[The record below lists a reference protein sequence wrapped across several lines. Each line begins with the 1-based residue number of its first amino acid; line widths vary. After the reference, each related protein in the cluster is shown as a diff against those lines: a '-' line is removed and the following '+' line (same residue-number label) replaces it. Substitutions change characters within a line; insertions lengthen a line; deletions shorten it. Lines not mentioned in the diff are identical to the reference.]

1 MQHNRI
7 AFKIAKQILRTNP
20 IAGVSGALRGTACPS
35 ITRVVNT
42 LLTQQT
48 YPPPTLQI
56 LSISRYKSTPT
67 FIGVLL
73 SFAAHACR
81 CQTAL
86 RRGLF
91 LLSPQ

>member
-42 LLTQQT
+42 LLTPQT

-56 LSISRYKSTPT
+56 LSITRYKSTPT

-73 SFAAHACR
+73 SFAAHACC

>member
-42 LLTQQT
+42 LLTPQT
-48 YPPPTLQI
+48 YPPPPL
-56 LSISRYKSTPT
+56 YKY
-67 FIGVLL
+67 
-73 SFAAHACR
+73 
-81 CQTAL
+81 
-86 RRGLF
+86 
-91 LLSPQ
+91 